1 MWGDYSELFSCVGL
15 CGEIIRS
22 YLVVFVCVGRL
33 FGAIWLCWSVWG
45 DYSEL
50 FSCVG
55 LCGVIIRSY
64 LVVLVCVG

>member
-1 MWGDYSELFSCVGL
+1 MWGDYSELFSCVCL

-22 YLVVFVCVGRL
+22 YLV
-33 FGAIWLCWSVWG
+33 VWG